1 MNEKPAPIPTPDD
14 LATERLVA
22 AVESGIDGIQ
32 TRLANI
38 ADEGPEAKWSL
49 SDLIRLLELRRQ
61 LQGER
66 PRTVTV
72 RWVD

>member
-1 MNEKPAPIPTPDD
+1 MNTKPAPLPTPDD
-14 LATERLVA
+14 LATERLVT

-38 ADEGPEAKWSL
+38 ADDGPEAKWSL
-49 SDLIRLLELRRQ
+49 SDLIRLLQLRHQ

-66 PRTVTV
+66 PRNITV
-72 RWVD
+72 RWID